1 MMNFK
6 PIFYVLGFLL
16 LVLSVAML
24 APMLVDLSNGNDE
37 WKIFAGVQ
45 MATTFIGLALVLV
58 NRVKEFK
65 VNLRETFLLTSLCWV
80 FMSAF
85 GALPFCF
92 STANLSY
99 TRAFFEAMASI
110 TTTGSTTMTG
120 LDALPQGILLWR
132 FMLLWIGGI
141 GFLMIALAIFPLLQI
156 SGMQLFKSQSFHIEK
171 VMPKGHQ
178 IAAYILATYISLTVL
193 CAVFLKQA
201 GMSTFDAICHAM
213 AAISTGGISTHDAGL
228 AWFNSKAVDIVLIV
242 FMIAG
247 CMPFVHY
254 LRIVKG
260 DIGVLWRDSQVRVFF
275 SILLTLTLSVT
286 GWIYFRGHIT
296 LADALHEALFF
307 TTSYITT
314 TGFINEDHSTWGSFA
329 VCVAFMAIFCGACS
343 GSTAGGVKIFRV
355 QILFLMLKQQ
365 ASKLISP
372 NGMFP
377 VRYNNK
383 MVEPGLQASVAGFF
397 FIYIMAWVLLG
408 VALQLTG
415 LDFET
420 AFSGSIAAISN
431 TGVGSGD
438 MIGPSGNFAGLPD
451 AAIWIM
457 SFGMLF
463 GRVEFLAILVLL
475 TPRFW
480 RV

>member
-1 MMNFK
+1 MNFK
-6 PIFYVLGFLL
+6 PVFYILGFLL
-16 LVLSVAML
+16 LVLSTAML
-24 APMLVDLSNGNDE
+24 APMMVDLYTGSDE
-37 WKIFAGVQ
+37 WKMFAGVQ
-45 MATTFIGLALVLV
+45 MATAFIGFAMVLTT
-58 NRVKEFK
+58 RVKQFRI
-65 VNLRETFLLTSLCWV
+65 NLRETFLLTSLCWV
-80 FMSAF
+80 LLSAF

-92 STANLSY
+92 SKADLTY

-110 TTTGSTTMTG
+110 TTTGSTTITG
-120 LDALPQGILLWR
+120 LDLLPKGILLWR

-171 VMPKGHQ
+171 VMPKGHH
-178 IAAYILATYISLTVL
+178 IAAYILFTYTALTVL

-228 AWFNSKAVDIVLIV
+228 AWFNSTAVDAVLIV

-260 DIGVLWRDSQVRVFF
+260 DIGVLWRDSQVRLFF
-275 SILLTLTLSVT
+275 SILIGLTLAMTA
-286 GWIYFRGHIT
+286 WIYLHGHMP
-296 LADALHEALFF
+296 LGEALHEALFF

-329 VCVAFMAIFCGACS
+329 VGVAFMAIFCGACS

-365 ASKLISP
+365 AMRLISP

-383 MVEPGLQASVAGFF
+383 MVEPSLQASVAGFF
-397 FIYIMAWVLLG
+397 FIYIMAWILLG

-415 LDFET
+415 LNFET
-420 AFSGSIAAISN
+420 SFSGAIAAISN

-451 AAIWIM
+451 SAIWIM
-457 SFGMLF
+457 SFGMLI
-463 GRVEFLAILVLL
+463 GRVEFLALLVIL
-475 TPRFW
+475 TPKFW
-480 RV
+480 RG

>member
-1 MMNFK
+1 M
-6 PIFYVLGFLL
+6 
-16 LVLSVAML
+16 
-24 APMLVDLSNGNDE
+24 
-37 WKIFAGVQ
+37 FAGTQ
-45 MATTFIGLALVLV
+45 MATAFIGLALVMTTK
-58 NRVKEFK
+58 VKQFK

-92 STANLSY
+92 STADLSY

-120 LDALPQGILLWR
+120 LDNLPHGILLWR

-171 VMPKGHQ
+171 VMPKGHH
-178 IAAYILATYISLTVL
+178 IAAYICFTYTALTVL

-201 GMSTFDAICHAM
+201 GMSSFDAICHAM

-228 AWFNSKAVDIVLIV
+228 AWFNSAAIDTVLV
-242 FMIAG
+242 TFMIAG
-247 CMPFVHY
+247 SLPFVHY

-260 DIGVLWRDSQVRVFF
+260 DFSVLWRDSQVRVFF
-275 SILLTLTLSVT
+275 SILLTLTLCT
-286 GWIYFRGHIT
+286 ALWIHHRTDMG
-296 LADALHEALFF
+296 LPEALHEALFF

-329 VCVAFMAIFCGACS
+329 VGVAFMAIFCGACS
-343 GSTAGGVKIFRV
+343 GSTAGGVKIFRL
-355 QILFLMLKQQ
+355 QILFLMLRQQ
-365 ASKLISP
+365 ACKLISP
-372 NGMFP
+372 NGIFP

-383 MVEPGLQASVAGFF
+383 AVEPGLQASVAGFF
-397 FIYIMAWVLLG
+397 FIYITAWMMLGILL
-408 VALQLTG
+408 QWTG

-451 AAIWIM
+451 TAIWIM

-463 GRVEFLAILVLL
+463 GRVEFLALMVLL
-475 TPRFW
+475 TPKFW
-480 RV
+480 RG